1 MLSDPEHK
9 RKFATGGRT
18 KVSVHVTGVVK
29 VDDAKA
35 AVLEG
40 DVVESEKKY
49 ASSLELNKIKK
60 IISLIVTCNACLL
73 IIIAYGI

>member
-18 KVSVHVTGVVK
+18 KVSVHVTGVINVYNAK
-29 VDDAKA
+29 V

-40 DVVESEKKY
+40 DIVESEKKY
-49 ASSLELNKIKK
+49 VILN
-60 IISLIVTCNACLL
+60 LC
-73 IIIAYGI
+73 